1 MCMRN
6 NRNVS
11 ITFFVCELGMPNR
24 SVALSAPSP
33 RTQVRSEQ
41 SVGRWIDRW
50 VDRCIVQAR
59 AQAMPCEEVQ
69 QKRCVVRL
77 VLRRKKKAAEAGEAA
92 EPFQPR
98 QPVQPG
104 QQAQPCQQQ
113 QQPAAADGTRPDPRR
128 FYPGGLGAAAG
139 AAGAAL
145 LQP

>member
-1 MCMRN
+1 
-6 NRNVS
+6 
-11 ITFFVCELGMPNR
+11 
-24 SVALSAPSP
+24 
-33 RTQVRSEQ
+33 
-41 SVGRWIDRW
+41 
-50 VDRCIVQAR
+50 
-59 AQAMPCEEVQ
+59 MPCEEVQ

-113 QQPAAADGTRPDPRR
+113 QQPAAADGTRPAAQAAPDPRR